1 MPDLFALEAVTV
13 RGHGRP
19 RLDAVSCRVR
29 AGGIT
34 AVVGPSGSGKSTLL
48 RCCNRLV
55 APDEG
60 SVAYRGAD
68 LATVDVLAHRREVGM
83 VFQRPVPFAGTVL
96 ENLRVADPDIGEDA
110 AGALLERVALDA
122 AVLGRDADEL
132 SGGEAQRM
140 GLARTLAAGAA
151 SVGGASG
158 LRVLLADEPTASLDA
173 DAARELERLLRG
185 LTDDG
190 VDVLL
195 VSHDPDQVRRIA
207 DRTVALERG
216 RVLDRHEAGVGGPAG
231 SDRTSRAHEAGGGTP

>member
-1 MPDLFALEAVTV
+1 MPDLFAFDAVTV

-19 RLDAVSCRVR
+19 RLDAVTTRVR

-34 AVVGPSGSGKSTLL
+34 AVVGPSGSGKSTFL

-55 APDEG
+55 APDAG
-60 SVAYRGAD
+60 AVAFRGVD
-68 LATVDVLAHRREVGM
+68 LASVDVLAHRREVGM
-83 VFQRPVPFAGTVL
+83 VFQRPVPFPGTVL
-96 ENLRVADPDIGEDA
+96 ENLRVADPELGEAA

-122 AVLGRDADEL
+122 AVLAQDAHEL

-151 SVGGASG
+151 STAGGSG
-158 LRVLLADEPTASLDA
+158 LRVLLADEPTASLDP
-173 DAARELERLLRG
+173 DAAHELERLLRA

-195 VSHDPDQVRRIA
+195 VSHDPEQVRRIA
-207 DRTVALERG
+207 DRTVTLEHG
-216 RVLDRHEAGVGGPAG
+216 RTADGAAR
-231 SDRTSRAHEAGGGTP
+231 